1 MRSVKNQLPV
11 SGVFVAARFS
21 VAAFGWDEGSE
32 YRDDA
37 CPARKRIVLDNAT
50 KNDTIG
56 PLTRTLDASTDE
68 NRAAAI

>member
-1 MRSVKNQLPV
+1 M